1 MVEKRVSLGR
11 VRKAVIPI
19 AGFGTRFLPATRTVP
34 KALLPILDTP
44 SLDLAVREAAD
55 AGVEEVVLVTSA
67 GQESAVAY
75 FERLPGLEAALE
87 QRGDGELLTR
97 VIETAE
103 MVEVRA
109 VRQERQLGTGHAI
122 LMARDLVGDKPFAA
136 MLPDDVI
143 YADRPTT
150 GDMIELHGRTG
161 GPVVAVREAP
171 DEMLPNLG
179 VVDPGVWDGD
189 AVAVRGLVEKPAVA
203 DAPSNLA
210 IVGRYVLTPDVFN
223 VLAVQP
229 PSGRGEIEIT
239 DAIAGLLPAQD
250 VYAYRFPGVHFDTG
264 TPAGMLKASV
274 HAALQRPDMADD
286 VRCWIEEELARTET

>member
-1 MVEKRVSLGR
+1 MT

-34 KALLPILDTP
+34 KALLPVIDTP

-55 AGVEEVVLVTSA
+55 SGVEEVVLVTSA

-75 FERLPGLEAALE
+75 FEGLPRLEAALE
-87 QRGDGELLTR
+87 ERGNEDLLRR
-97 VIETAE
+97 VLETAD
-103 MVEVRA
+103 MVKVHA
-109 VRQERQLGTGHAI
+109 VPQDRQMGTGHAI
-122 LMARDLVGDKPFAA
+122 LMARDLVGNEPFAA
-136 MLPDDVI
+136 LLPDDVI
-143 YADRPTT
+143 WADMPTI
-150 GDMIELHGRTG
+150 GAMAELHARTG
-161 GPVVAVREAP
+161 GSVLAVREAP

-179 VVDPGVWDGD
+179 VIAPGVSDGD
-189 AVAVRGLVEKPAVA
+189 AVTVRGLVEKPAVA

-210 IVGRYVLTPDVFN
+210 IVGRYVLTPDIFD

-239 DAIAGLLPAQD
+239 DAITGLLSSQD

-274 HAALQRPDMADD
+274 YAALRRPNLAGDL
-286 VRCWIEEELARTET
+286 RRWLEEELRSCS

>member
-1 MVEKRVSLGR
+1 MT

-34 KALLPILDTP
+34 KALLPVVDTP
-44 SLDLAVREAAD
+44 SLDLAVREAA
-55 AGVEEVVLVTSA
+55 ASGVEEIVLVTSA

-75 FERLPGLEAALE
+75 FEHLPRLEAALE
-87 QRGDGELLTR
+87 ERGDEELLRR
-97 VIETAE
+97 VLETAD
-103 MVEVRA
+103 MVTVHA
-109 VRQERQLGTGHAI
+109 VPQDRQLGTGHAI
-122 LMARDLVGDKPFAA
+122 LMARDIVGDEPFAA
-136 MLPDDVI
+136 LLPDDVI
-143 YADRPTT
+143 WAAKPTI
-150 GDMIELHGRTG
+150 GAMAELHARTG
-161 GPVVAVREAP
+161 GSVVAVREAP
-171 DEMLPNLG
+171 DEMLPKLG
-179 VVDPGVWDGD
+179 VIDPGVADGD

-210 IVGRYVLTPDVFN
+210 IVGRYVLTPDIFD

-239 DAIAGLLPAQD
+239 DAIAGLMPTQE

-274 HAALQRPDMADD
+274 HAALRRPDMGDD
-286 VRCWIEEELARTET
+286 MRRWLEEELRRSS

>member
-1 MVEKRVSLGR
+1 MT

-34 KALLPILDTP
+34 KALLPVVDTP
-44 SLDLAVREAAD
+44 SLDLAVRESAD
-55 AGVEEVVLVTSA
+55 SGVEEVVLVTSA

-75 FERLPGLEAALE
+75 FEHLPRLEAALE
-87 QRGDGELLTR
+87 ERGDEELLGR
-97 VIETAE
+97 VLETAD
-103 MVEVRA
+103 MVTVHA
-109 VRQERQLGTGHAI
+109 VPQDRQLGTGHAI
-122 LMARDLVGDKPFAA
+122 LMARELVGDEPFAA
-136 MLPDDVI
+136 LLPDDVI
-143 YADRPTT
+143 WADRSTT
-150 GDMIELHGRTG
+150 AAMVELHARTG
-161 GPVVAVREAP
+161 GSVVAVREAP
-171 DEMLPNLG
+171 DEMLPKLG
-179 VVDPGVWDGD
+179 VIAPGVSDGD

-210 IVGRYVLTPDVFN
+210 IVGRYVLTPDIFD

-239 DAIAGLLPAQD
+239 DAIAGLMPTQE

-274 HAALQRPDMADD
+274 HGALRRPDMGDD
-286 VRCWIEEELARTET
+286 MRRWLEEELRRSS

>member
-1 MVEKRVSLGR
+1 MT

-34 KALLPILDTP
+34 KALIPVLDTP
-44 SLDLAVREAAD
+44 SLHLAVREAAG

-75 FERLPGLEAALE
+75 FEHLPRLEAALE
-87 QRGDGELLTR
+87 QREKLHQRML
-97 VIETAE
+97 ETADL
-103 MVEVRA
+103 VEVHA
-109 VRQERQLGTGHAI
+109 VSQDVQKGTGHAM
-122 LMARDLVGDKPFAA
+122 LMARDLVGDEPFAA
-136 MLPDDVI
+136 LLPDDVI
-143 YADRPTT
+143 WADRSTT
-150 GDMIELHGRTG
+150 AAMVDLHSRTG
-161 GPVVAVREAP
+161 GSVLAVREAP
-171 DEMLPNLG
+171 DEALPALG
-179 VVDPGVWDGD
+179 VIDPGDADGD

-210 IVGRYVLTPDVFN
+210 IVGRYVLTPDVFD
-223 VLAVQP
+223 VLAVLP

-239 DAIAGLLPAQD
+239 DAIAALLPTQD

-274 HAALQRPDMADD
+274 HAALRRPDMADD
-286 VRCWIEEELARTET
+286 MRRWLEEELRKSS

>member
-1 MVEKRVSLGR
+1 MT

-19 AGFGTRFLPATRTVP
+19 AGFGTRFLSATRTVP

-75 FERLPGLEAALE
+75 FERLPRLEAALE
-87 QRGDGELLTR
+87 ARGDADLLGHML
-97 VIETAE
+97 ETAD
-103 MVEVRA
+103 MVRVHA
-109 VRQERQLGTGHAI
+109 VLQDRQMGTGHAI
-122 LMARDLVGDKPFAA
+122 LMARDLVGDEPFAA

-143 YADRPTT
+143 YADTPTT
-150 GDMIELHGRTG
+150 GAMVELHGRTG
-161 GPVVAVREAP
+161 GSVIAVREAP

-179 VVDPGVWDGD
+179 VVDPGAWDGD

-210 IVGRYVLTPDVFN
+210 IVGRYVLTPDVFD

-239 DAIAGLLPAQD
+239 DAIAGLLPTQD

-274 HAALQRPDMADD
+274 HAALRRPDVAED
-286 VRCWIEEELARTET
+286 VRRWIEEELRRTS

>member
-1 MVEKRVSLGR
+1 MT

-34 KALLPILDTP
+34 KALLPVLDTP

-75 FERLPGLEAALE
+75 FERLPRLEEALE
-87 QRGDGELLTR
+87 RRGDATLLGR
-97 VIETAE
+97 MLETAD
-103 MVEVRA
+103 MVTAHA
-109 VRQERQLGTGHAI
+109 VPQDRQKGTGHAI
-122 LMARDLVGDKPFAA
+122 LMARDLVGDEPFAA
-136 MLPDDVI
+136 LLPDDVI
-143 YADRPTT
+143 LADESTT
-150 GDMIELHGRTG
+150 GTMADLHSRTG
-161 GPVVAVREAP
+161 GSVIAVREAP
-171 DEMLPNLG
+171 DEALPNLG
-179 VVDPGVWDGD
+179 VVDPGVSDGD
-189 AVAVRGLVEKPAVA
+189 AVEVRGLVEKPAVA

-210 IVGRYVLTPDVFN
+210 IVGRYVLTPDIFD
-223 VLAVQP
+223 VLAVLP

-239 DAIAGLLPAQD
+239 DAIAALLPTQD

-274 HAALQRPDMADD
+274 HAALRRPDVAGD
-286 VRCWIEEELARTET
+286 VRRWLEEELRKSS

>member
-1 MVEKRVSLGR
+1 MT

-34 KALLPILDTP
+34 KALLPVVDTP
-44 SLDLAVREAAD
+44 SLDLAVREAA
-55 AGVEEVVLVTSA
+55 ASGVEEIVLVTSA

-75 FERLPGLEAALE
+75 FEHLPRLEAALE
-87 QRGDGELLTR
+87 ERGDEELLRR
-97 VIETAE
+97 VLETAD
-103 MVEVRA
+103 MVTVHA
-109 VRQERQLGTGHAI
+109 VPQDVQKGTGHAI
-122 LMARDLVGDKPFAA
+122 LMARELVGDEPFAA
-136 MLPDDVI
+136 LLPDDVI
-143 YADRPTT
+143 WADRSTT
-150 GDMIELHGRTG
+150 AAMVELHERTG
-161 GPVVAVREAP
+161 GSVIAVREAA

-179 VVDPGVWDGD
+179 VIAPGVCDGD
-189 AVAVRGLVEKPAVA
+189 AVSVRALVEKPAAA

-210 IVGRYVLTPDVFN
+210 IVGRYVLTPDIFD

-239 DAIAGLLPAQD
+239 DAIAGLLPTQD

-274 HAALQRPDMADD
+274 HAALRRPDMGDD
-286 VRCWIEEELARTET
+286 MRRWLEEELRRSS

>member
-1 MVEKRVSLGR
+1 MT

-75 FERLPGLEAALE
+75 FERLPRLEAALE
-87 QRGDGELLTR
+87 ERGDEDLLGH
-97 VIETAE
+97 VLETAD
-103 MVEVRA
+103 MVKVHA
-109 VRQERQLGTGHAI
+109 VPQDRQKGTGHAI
-122 LMARDLVGDKPFAA
+122 LMARDLVGDEPFAA

-143 YADRPTT
+143 YADTPTT
-150 GDMIELHGRTG
+150 GAMAALHGRTG
-161 GPVVAVREAP
+161 GSVIAVREAP

-179 VVDPGVWDGD
+179 VVDPGAWDGD

-210 IVGRYVLTPDVFN
+210 IVGRYVLTPDVFD

-239 DAIAGLLPAQD
+239 DAIAGLLPTQD

-274 HAALQRPDMADD
+274 HAALRRPDVAED
-286 VRCWIEEELARTET
+286 VRRWIEEELRGAS

>member
-1 MVEKRVSLGR
+1 MT

-34 KALLPILDTP
+34 KALIPVLDTP

-55 AGVEEVVLVTSA
+55 AGVEQVVLVTSA

-75 FERLPGLEAALE
+75 FEHLPRLEAALE
-87 QRGDGELLTR
+87 QREELLRR
-97 VIETAE
+97 VLETAD
-103 MVEVRA
+103 MVEVHA
-109 VRQERQLGTGHAI
+109 VPQDVQRGTGHAI
-122 LMARDLVGDKPFAA
+122 LMARELVGDEPFAA

-143 YADRPTT
+143 WADRSTT
-150 GDMIELHGRTG
+150 AAMVELHSRTG
-161 GPVVAVREAP
+161 GSVVAVREAP
-171 DEMLPNLG
+171 DEALPALG
-179 VVDPGVWDGD
+179 VIDPGAADGD

-210 IVGRYVLTPDVFN
+210 IVGRYVLTPDIFDI
-223 VLAVQP
+223 LAVQP

-239 DAIAGLLPAQD
+239 DAIAALLPTQD

-264 TPAGMLKASV
+264 R
-274 HAALQRPDMADD
+274 RPG
-286 VRCWIEEELARTET
+286 C

>member
-1 MVEKRVSLGR
+1 MT

-19 AGFGTRFLPATRTVP
+19 AGFGTRFLPATRTAP

-44 SLDLAVREAAD
+44 SLDLAVREAA
-55 AGVEEVVLVTSA
+55 ASGVEEVVLVTSA

-75 FERLPGLEAALE
+75 FERLPRLEAALE
-87 QRGDGELLTR
+87 ERDDEELLRR
-97 VIETAE
+97 VLETAD
-103 MVEVRA
+103 MVKVHA
-109 VRQERQLGTGHAI
+109 VPQDRQKGTGHAI
-122 LMARDLVGDKPFAA
+122 LMARDLVGDEPFAA
-136 MLPDDVI
+136 LLPDDVI
-143 YADRPTT
+143 WADRSTT
-150 GDMIELHGRTG
+150 AAMVDLHARTG
-161 GPVVAVREAP
+161 GSVIAVREAP
-171 DEMLPNLG
+171 DEMLHKLG
-179 VVDPGVWDGD
+179 VVDPGVTDGD

-210 IVGRYVLTPDVFN
+210 IVGRYVLTPDIFD

-239 DAIAGLLPAQD
+239 DAIAGLLPTQD

-274 HAALQRPDMADD
+274 HAALRRPDMAED
-286 VRCWIEEELARTET
+286 VRRWIEEELRGTS

>member
-1 MVEKRVSLGR
+1 MT

-34 KALLPILDTP
+34 KALLPVIDTP
-44 SLDLAVREAAD
+44 SLDLAVREAVAS
-55 AGVEEVVLVTSA
+55 GVEEVVLVTSA

-75 FERLPGLEAALE
+75 FEGLPRLEAALE
-87 QRGDGELLTR
+87 KREDLLR
-97 VIETAE
+97 SMLETAD
-103 MVEVRA
+103 MVKVHA
-109 VRQERQLGTGHAI
+109 VPQDRQMGTGHAI
-122 LMARDLVGDKPFAA
+122 LMARDIVGNEPFAA
-136 MLPDDVI
+136 LLPDDVI
-143 YADRPTT
+143 WADRPTI
-150 GDMIELHGRTG
+150 GAMAELHARTG
-161 GPVVAVREAP
+161 GSVLAVREAP

-179 VVDPGVWDGD
+179 VVAPGASDGD
-189 AVAVRGLVEKPAVA
+189 AVTVRGLVEKPAVA

-210 IVGRYVLTPDVFN
+210 IVGRYVLTPDIFD

-239 DAIAGLLPAQD
+239 DAIAGLLSRQD

-274 HAALQRPDMADD
+274 HAALRRADMADD
-286 VRCWIEEELARTET
+286 LRRWLEEELRSCQ